1 MRFDKFQACGND
13 FLVIRES
20 EPGWLTERG
29 PAFFAQLCDRH
40 FGVGADGVEVL
51 VAERPGLVAERPGL
65 VAERP
70 GLVAERP
77 GEEAD
82 PGFDATI
89 RLFNADGGE
98 TPISGNGTRCVG
110 AYLYLVEGRRGP
122 LMRIATKA
130 GVRELRPVSQTKR
143 AVLFETM
150 MGRPGLGPEEIPIR
164 LPQRVDR
171 VIDQP
176 LRVTD
181 WGDGGTV
188 RVTSVS
194 MGNPHC
200 TLFLEGKDA
209 FAQVDWRALGARL
222 ERHEAFPD
230 RTNVEFVRVLD
241 RRQIEAR
248 FWERGC
254 GETLSSGTGACAA
267 ALAAMLT
274 GQTDREVTV
283 QTVAGEL
290 RVEWRADGTVWQ
302 TGEAQHVFSG
312 EWLPEE
318 LEDRED

>member
-29 PAFFAQLCDRH
+29 PAFFQWLCDRH

-51 VAERPGLVAERPGL
+51 AAELHGLDAKLPRLEATRS
-65 VAERP
+65 
-70 GLVAERP
+70 
-77 GEEAD
+77 GEAA
-82 PGFDATI
+82 PTLDATI

-110 AYLYLVEGRRGP
+110 AYLYLVEGWRGP

-130 GVRELRPVSQTKR
+130 GLRELRPVSQSKR

-150 MGRPGLGPEEIPIR
+150 MGRPGLSPEEIPVR
-164 LPQRVDR
+164 LPQSVDR
-171 VIDQP
+171 VVDQP
-176 LRVTD
+176 LRVAD
-181 WGDGGTV
+181 WGEGGTV

-200 TLFLEGKDA
+200 TLFLEGEDA
-209 FAQVDWRALGARL
+209 FARVDWRGLGARL

-241 RRQIEAR
+241 RQKIEAR

-302 TGEAQHVFSG
+302 TGEARHVFSG

-318 LEDRED
+318 LEGQED

>member
-1 MRFDKFQACGND
+1 MRFYKFQACGND
-13 FLVIRES
+13 FLVIREA

-29 PAFFAQLCDRH
+29 PAFFERLCDRH

-51 VAERPGLVAERPGL
+51 VARQ
-65 VAERP
+65 
-70 GLVAERP
+70 P
-77 GEEAD
+77 GEEAG
-82 PGFDATI
+82 PGFDASI

-110 AYLYLVEGRRGP
+110 AYLYLVEGWRGSS
-122 LMRIATKA
+122 MRIGTKA
-130 GVRELRPVSQTKR
+130 GLRELRPVSQAKR

-150 MGRPGLGPEEIPIR
+150 MGRPGLTPEEIPVR
-164 LPQRVDR
+164 LPQRLDR

-176 LRVTD
+176 LRVEG
-181 WGDGGTV
+181 WGEGETV

-200 TLFLEGKDA
+200 TLFLEGDDA
-209 FAQVDWRALGARL
+209 FAQVDWRGLGARL

-241 RRQIEAR
+241 RGKIEVR

-267 ALAAMLT
+267 ALASMLT
-274 GQTDREVTV
+274 GQTDRAVTV
-283 QTVAGEL
+283 RTVAGEL

-302 TGEAQHVFSG
+302 TGEARLVFAG

-318 LEDRED
+318 REDQED

>member
-29 PAFFAQLCDRH
+29 PAFFARLCDRH

-51 VAERPGLVAERPGL
+51 AAELPQLAAELPQL
-65 VAERP
+65 AAK
-70 GLVAERP
+70 LP
-77 GEEAD
+77 GEEAA
-82 PGFDATI
+82 PTLDATI

-110 AYLYLVEGRRGP
+110 AYLYLVEGWRGP

-130 GVRELRPVSQTKR
+130 GLRELRPVSQSKR

-150 MGRPGLGPEEIPIR
+150 MGRPGLSPEEIPVR

-176 LRVTD
+176 LRVAD
-181 WGDGGTV
+181 WGEGETV

-200 TLFLEGKDA
+200 TLFLAGEDP
-209 FAQVDWRALGARL
+209 FVRVDWRGLGARL

-241 RRQIEAR
+241 RQKIEAR

-302 TGEAQHVFSG
+302 TGEARHVFSG

-318 LEDRED
+318 LDGQED